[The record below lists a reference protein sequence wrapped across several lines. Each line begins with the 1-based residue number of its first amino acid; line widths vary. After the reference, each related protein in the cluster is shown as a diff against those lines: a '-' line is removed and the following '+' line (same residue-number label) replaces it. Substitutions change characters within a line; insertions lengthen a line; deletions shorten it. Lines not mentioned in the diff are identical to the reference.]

1 MGLLAPASWELKAD
15 KLRKILKDSLNPK
28 WLLAPGDL
36 PSPSQLNI
44 SKFID
49 TCKLLTPRE
58 QEITACNGT
67 ELVRQMAAGKLT
79 AVETVTAFLK
89 RAHVAHQLTNFA
101 TEFLVDDALA
111 TAAKLDAQFKETGK
125 IVGPL
130 HGLPISI
137 KEHIG
142 LKGKIVHSAYVAWA
156 DNIAQED
163 ALVLRLAAKAGA
175 VFHVRTNVPQSC
187 MHLDCSNPIYGT
199 TVNPYNRNLTSGGSS
214 GGEGACLGLRGSV
227 LGLGTDIGGSVR
239 GPAAFCGCYGLRT
252 TALRNPYKGICLPG
266 LGQESIKC
274 ILGPLANSISDI
286 QLFEDVVLNQEPWDE
301 ETSLV
306 PLPWK
311 KMELYQP
318 GQFTVGVIW
327 DDGMVH
333 PHPPVI
339 RGLKHAVDKLKTAG
353 VKVVD
358 FEPYKH
364 SEGAEIIE
372 LLYFP
377 DAAETQ
383 KEVLAEGGEPVAP
396 LTEWAFQYSKPEPL
410 TIRENWELNVRREA
424 FREEYHKTMKDRDV
438 DFILCPAY
446 VGVAAKCGT
455 PKYWHYTTIWNIL
468 DQPSITFP
476 TGLHVDPAI
485 DVVDK
490 DYKPRSDTDEREY
503 KKYIPEEFV
512 DAPIALQLAGKH
524 FRDEETV
531 AAADLVTK
539 IIQS

>member
-1 MGLLAPASWELKAD
+1 MGSLAPASWEIKAD

-28 WLLAPGDL
+28 WLLAPEDL
-36 PSPSQLNI
+36 PPPSQLNI

-58 QEITACNGT
+58 QEITACSGT
-67 ELVRQMAAGKLT
+67 ELVSWMAAGKLT

-111 TAAKLDAQFKETGK
+111 AAAKLDAKFQETGK

-156 DNIAQED
+156 DNVAQED

-311 KMELYQP
+311 KMEPYQP

-333 PHPPVI
+333 PHPPVT
-339 RGLKHAVDKLKTAG
+339 RGLEYAVDKLKAAG

-364 SEGAEIIE
+364 GEGAEIIE

-396 LTEWAFQYSKPEPL
+396 LTEWAFHYSKPEPL
-410 TIRENWELNVRREA
+410 TIRENWQLNLRREA
-424 FREEYHKTMKDRDV
+424 FREEYHKVMKDRGV

-455 PKYWHYTTIWNIL
+455 PQYWHYTTIWNIL

-476 TGLHVDPAI
+476 TGLHVDPKV
-485 DVVDK
+485 DVVDAN
-490 DYKPRSDTDEREY
+490 YKPRSATDEREY
-503 KKYIPEEFV
+503 KKYIPEAFV

-539 IIQS
+539 IIQN

>member
-1 MGLLAPASWELKAD
+1 MDSPTPSSWQLKAE
-15 KLRKILKDSLNPK
+15 KCRKILTESMNSG
-28 WLLAPGDL
+28 WLLAPDEL
-36 PSPSQLNI
+36 PPSNQLNV

-49 TCKLLTPRE
+49 TCKLLTSRE
-58 QEITACNGT
+58 QEITSCTGID
-67 ELVRQMAAGKLT
+67 LVNQMAEGKLT
-79 AVETVTAFLK
+79 AVETVIAFLK
-89 RAHVAHQLTNFA
+89 RAHVGHQLVNFA

-111 TAAKLDAQFKETGK
+111 AAEKLDKHFKETGNV
-125 IVGPL
+125 VGPL

-142 LKGKIVHSAYVAWA
+142 LKGRICHSAYVAWS
-156 DNIAQED
+156 DNVAQED
-163 ALVLRLAAKAGA
+163 ALVIRLAAKAGA

-214 GGEGACLGLRGSV
+214 GGEGACVGLRCSV

-239 GPAAFCGCYGLRT
+239 VPAAFCGSYGLRT
-252 TALRNPYKGICLPG
+252 TALRNPYKGICVPG
-266 LGQESIKC
+266 LGQESIRC
-274 ILGPLANSISDI
+274 IIGPLANSVADI
-286 QLFEDVVLNQEPWDE
+286 QLFENAVLNQEPWEE

-311 KMELYQP
+311 RVEYFTP
-318 GQFTVGVIW
+318 GQFTVGIIW

-333 PHPPVI
+333 PHPPVT
-339 RGLKHAVDKLKTAG
+339 RALKHAAKKLKEAG
-353 VKVVD
+353 IKVID

-372 LLYFP
+372 MLYFP
-377 DAAETQ
+377 DAAATQ
-383 KEVLAEGGEPVAP
+383 KEVLSQGGEPVAP
-396 LTEWAFQYSKPEPL
+396 LTEWAFNYSKSEPL
-410 TIRENWELNVRREA
+410 SIRENWELNLRREA
-424 FREEYHKTMKDRDV
+424 LREEYHHIMKERNV

-455 PKYWHYTTIWNIL
+455 AQYWHYTTIWNIL

-476 TGLHVDPAI
+476 TGLHVDPA
-485 DVVDK
+485 VDIVDI
-490 DYKPRSDTDEREY
+490 DYKPRSATDEREY
-503 KKYIPEEFV
+503 KKYVAEGFA

-531 AAADLVTK
+531 AAVDLIAK
-539 IIQS
+539 IVQK